1 MTPVFF
7 DPKKRER
14 FLRERRSA
22 LPPDILSHPGARDD
36 PIPSPRAGGAN
47 SSTTSPGGCGKCGKN
62 EGAAYYIYKKQTL
75 GLTGFSH
82 PILRRLLD
90 FELELTG
97 IKPDATRF
105 YAISEDS
112 RSWSLLIPVGIHGS
126 TVFYDAIHVIHV
138 DSLSARVSID
148 ELNAVF
154 REKGV
159 KARSD
164 FGWNVQNRYFVFIA
178 EKITGKFLK
187 HRSKWNADG
196 SRYYY
201 YFFSSKLGANG
212 IKARLYHLLGK
223 FFKIRSERLDKN
235 LKFEIYGKLK
245 RVQDFFSELGERLL
259 KLSESIGWTR
269 SRKTEEMKKKER
281 ERELRRIFSELR
293 RALPEDLFIELR
305 SELVLRHPEL
315 VRVERGGG

>member
-7 DPKKRER
+7 DPKKREQ

-22 LPPDILSHPGARDD
+22 LPPDILSHLRPRDD
-36 PIPSPRAGGAN
+36 SIPSRRVGGAN
-47 SSTTSPGGCGKCGKN
+47 SSTTSPGGCGRCDGNKD
-62 EGAAYYIYKKQTL
+62 AAYYNIYKKQTL
-75 GLTGFSH
+75 GLTNFSH
-82 PILRRLLD
+82 PILQQLVE

-97 IKPDATRF
+97 MKPDPTRL
-105 YAISEDS
+105 YAISDDHKA
-112 RSWSLLIPVGIHGS
+112 WSLLIPVGIHGS
-126 TVFYDAIHVIHV
+126 TVFYDSIHVIHV
-138 DSLSARVSID
+138 DSLDARVKID

-159 KARSD
+159 KTRCD

-178 EKITGKFLK
+178 EKIVGKFLK

-201 YFFSSKLGANG
+201 YFFTSKLGATG

-223 FFKIRSERLDKN
+223 FFKIRGERLDKN
-235 LKFEIYGKLK
+235 LRFEIYGKLK
-245 RVQDFFSELGERLL
+245 KIQDFFSELGDRLL

-269 SRKTEEMKKKER
+269 SRKTEEMKRREK

-315 VRVERGGG
+315 VRIDKGG